1 MECGMKKNSVVGIVF
16 FVLAVAATLGA
27 GQDSAS
33 APKAAVITKL
43 LDEQKL
49 DAIAAQDPEQP
60 DRFVAALYY
69 PGAQL
74 LAVSAAHPSPQ
85 FMRDRIANRQ
95 YRDVYMDLQGP
106 ATQNGRL
113 FVMDLAADGLHDRP
127 YGDGFDITYQSGANQ
142 VSFDGN
148 WKDKKM
154 SRAQYEQRFKADDE
168 RYAQMLAALERELT
182 RGDRP
187 GRPTQL
193 RVR

>member
-1 MECGMKKNSVVGIVF
+1 MGGGMKENSIVGLVI
-16 FVLAVAATLGA
+16 VLAVAATLRA

-33 APKAAVITKL
+33 AAKAVVVTKL
-43 LDEQKL
+43 LDQQKL
-49 DAIAAQDPEQP
+49 DAIAAQDPERP

-85 FMRDRIANRQ
+85 ILQERIANRQ

-127 YGDGFDITYQSGANQ
+127 HGNGFDITYQSGANQ
-142 VSFDGN
+142 VSFDGD

-154 SRAQYEQRFKADDE
+154 SRAQYDQRFKADDE

-182 RGDRP
+182 RSDQP
-187 GRPTQL
+187 GGPAQL
-193 RVR
+193 QVR

>member
-1 MECGMKKNSVVGIVF
+1 MRR
-16 FVLAVAATLGA
+16 TL
-27 GQDSAS
+27 SLI
-33 APKAAVITKL
+33 AVIVVT
-43 LDEQKL
+43 
-49 DAIAAQDPEQP
+49 AASGAEPVCPPPPE
-60 DRFVAALYY
+60 A

-74 LAVSAAHPSPQ
+74 LVVSAAHPSPQ
-85 FMRDRIANRQ
+85 FVQERIANRQ

-127 YGDGFDITYQSGANQ
+127 RGEGFDITYQSGANQ
-142 VSFDGN
+142 VSFDGD

-154 SRAQYEQRFKADDE
+154 NRAQYDERFKADDE

-182 RGDRP
+182 RSDRLGP
-187 GRPTQL
+187 PTPL